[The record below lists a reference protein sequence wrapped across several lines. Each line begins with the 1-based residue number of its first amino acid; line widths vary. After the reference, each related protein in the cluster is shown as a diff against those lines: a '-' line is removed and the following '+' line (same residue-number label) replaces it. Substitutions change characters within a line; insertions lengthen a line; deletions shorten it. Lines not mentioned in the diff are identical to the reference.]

1 MKLKKALTKD
11 NYGMA
16 NITLLKSMHLSIN
29 VKINGVKGVFLLD
42 TGASNS
48 CLDLNAIKKFNIK
61 AKKSKH
67 KAVGAGNSE
76 IDTKFSSKNKIKVGD
91 ITFKK
96 SPIVLLDLTH
106 VNGALEQMNS
116 GKVHGVL
123 GADILHNY
131 DCVVDYK
138 GLNFYIKKV
147 VSFL

>member
-123 GADILHNY
+123 GADIMQRGKAII
-131 DCVVDYK
+131 DYSK
-138 GLNFYIKKV
+138 FRLYLKEK
-147 VSFL
+147 